1 MVYFSYM
8 DTRSQFLLL
17 VAAYL
22 QAQSAYHH
30 SMYAWNNVKR
40 ARLIP
45 DEFWMRGVPVGLSV
59 EQMAYEFVTWTD
71 TGKDASRPA
80 WLPHGRGLTIVDESS
95 QDWPAKRT

>member
-1 MVYFSYM
+1 MSL
-8 DTRSQFLLL
+8 REQFLLL

-30 SMYAWNNVKR
+30 SMYCWSNIKR

-45 DEFWMRGVPVGLSV
+45 DDFWLRGIPVGLSV
-59 EQMAYEFVTWTD
+59 EQMAFEFVSWTD
-71 TGKDASRPA
+71 AGKDTARPT
-80 WLPHGRGLTIVDESS
+80 WLPHGKGLVMEDLS